1 MNIGDPFTTPHKTSS
16 TDAPLCSQAR
26 PPLQSR
32 RPDIPASPR
41 SLARPTTMQQ
51 GMNSIAALNAG
62 TMNREPRNVHE
73 AVQMIQDANR
83 MVDNGVI
90 ALMKFLHKAPDNL
103 HLLGIDQ
110 EGVDII
116 L

>member
-1 MNIGDPFTTPHKTSS
+1 MLPCALRHGHHCNL
-16 TDAPLCSQAR
+16 A
-26 PPLQSR
+26 SR

-62 TMNREPRNVHE
+62 TMNREARNVHE

>member
-1 MNIGDPFTTPHKTSS
+1 MLPCALRHGHHCNLADRIFLRLP
-16 TDAPLCSQAR
+16 AR
-26 PPLQSR
+26 LHDQR
-32 RPDIPASPR
+32 RCNR
-41 SLARPTTMQQ
+41 QQ